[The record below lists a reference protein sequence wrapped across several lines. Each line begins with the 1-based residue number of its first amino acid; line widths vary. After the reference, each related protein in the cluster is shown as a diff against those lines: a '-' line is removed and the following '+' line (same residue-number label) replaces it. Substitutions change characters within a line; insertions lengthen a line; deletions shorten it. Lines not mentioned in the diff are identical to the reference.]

1 MFHIQ
6 LLILLFHLNLLIHSH
21 YPSDIGDSDA
31 IIHCSDERD
40 TIDNDHSVSDQ
51 VNYDDWTPFPIDLQ
65 HLFDPKFHRKIATL
79 LNAATVQFIWTHI
92 APVDIQKIPV
102 TIPLYLL
109 EAIHFDPMITVNP
122 RINITIR
129 FTVSYPQFTFI
140 SIAFA
145 YNPCDV
151 P

>member
-40 TIDNDHSVSDQ
+40 TIDNDHSVSDE
-51 VNYDDWTPFPIDLQ
+51 VNYEDWTTFPIDLQ

-79 LNAATVQFIWTHI
+79 LLILNR
-92 APVDIQKIPV
+92 D
-102 TIPLYLL
+102 
-109 EAIHFDPMITVNP
+109 
-122 RINITIR
+122 TIR
-129 FTVSYPQFTFI
+129 IKIRYAHYIQCTECSNGAVHMEYGHTLHQLIYRRFL
-140 SIAFA
+140 
-145 YNPCDV
+145 
-151 P
+151 